1 MDTSR
6 PIRTL
11 YDIVGTPPPT
21 TGTASLSITPRQR
34 VNIIRSSHTH
44 MTHMVDS
51 VKGGMVSHTEM
62 VARFGDQWGRH
73 KVQIIERVVD
83 EVTDTCVEQMR
94 KDFSAQRVL
103 LHPWQRSTM
112 DQLNE
117 QTRRE
122 VLFVVDACGG
132 GCGKTW
138 LAKYIRANH
147 HSLYF
152 KTTDMAAAMHLFVDH
167 DVVVFDLSRQA
178 SVHINYDTLE
188 CLKDGVA
195 SDTHSGGKERMFVPP
210 SVVVMMHCGPDMVA
224 LSNDRYCIHS
234 IE

>member
-1 MDTSR
+1 M
-6 PIRTL
+6 
-11 YDIVGTPPPT
+11 
-21 TGTASLSITPRQR
+21 
-34 VNIIRSSHTH
+34 
-44 MTHMVDS
+44 
-51 VKGGMVSHTEM
+51 
-62 VARFGDQWGRH
+62 
-73 KVQIIERVVD
+73 
-83 EVTDTCVEQMR
+83 
-94 KDFSAQRVL
+94 
-103 LHPWQRSTM
+103 
-112 DQLNE
+112 
-117 QTRRE
+117 
-122 VLFVVDACGG
+122 VDACGG

-152 KTTDMAAAMHLFVDH
+152 KTTDMAAVMHLFVDH

-234 IE
+234 SSKLLSASRTHTPTNQPTNEPTNRPNDRTTDHLIHLHSSIPTHRSPLIRPSHFAAASSRAPQRPFLGPPPHCQWLFATRHHHI